1 LNYYTAVLTNY
12 AGFAGRARRAEFWM
26 FALINFV
33 ISIVLY
39 GIGVAIGVGQALEGL
54 YSLAV
59 LVPSIA
65 VAARRLHD
73 TNRSGW
79 WQLIALTVIGIIP
92 MIILVRPGQ
101 RPGPKPVR
109 REPQG
114 RIAKLPS

>member
-1 LNYYTAVLTNY
+1 LEYYKAVLTNY

-26 FALINFV
+26 FALINFI

-39 GIGVAIGVGQALEGL
+39 GIGVAIGIGQTLEGL

-65 VAARRLHD
+65 VATRRLHD

-79 WQLIALTVIGIIP
+79 WQLIALTIIGLIPLIIFY
-92 MIILVRPGQ
+92 VQDSDAGENQ
-101 RPGPKPVR
+101 YGPNPKS
-109 REPQG
+109 E
-114 RIAKLPS
+114 

>member
-26 FALINFV
+26 FALINFI

-39 GIGVAIGVGQALEGL
+39 GIGAAIGVGQALEGL

-92 MIILVRPGQ
+92 LIIFYAQ
-101 RPGPKPVR
+101 DSDPGPNQYGPNPKG
-109 REPQG
+109 E
-114 RIAKLPS
+114 

>member
-1 LNYYTAVLTNY
+1 
-12 AGFAGRARRAEFWM
+12 M
-26 FALINFV
+26 FALINFI

-39 GIGVAIGVGQALEGL
+39 GIGAAIGVGQALEGL

-92 MIILVRPGQ
+92 LIIFYAQ
-101 RPGPKPVR
+101 DSDPGPNQYGPNPKG
-109 REPQG
+109 E
-114 RIAKLPS
+114 

>member
-1 LNYYTAVLTNY
+1 MNYYTAVLTNY

-26 FALINFV
+26 FALINFI

-39 GIGVAIGVGQALEGL
+39 GIGAAIGVGQALEGL

-92 MIILVRPGQ
+92 LIIFYAQ
-101 RPGPKPVR
+101 DSDPGPNQYGPNPKG
-109 REPQG
+109 E
-114 RIAKLPS
+114 

>member
-12 AGFAGRARRAEFWM
+12 AGFEGRARRAEFWM

-39 GIGVAIGVGQALEGL
+39 GIGMAIGVGQALEGI

-65 VAARRLHD
+65 VATRRLHD

-92 MIILVRPGQ
+92 LIIFYAQ
-101 RPGPKPVR
+101 DSDPGPNQYGANPKG
-109 REPQG
+109 E
-114 RIAKLPS
+114 